1 MVGSGL
7 AVPNWCAAMEISK
20 CSARPMRPRSAKP
33 LETVPSLRR
42 GFNWRRAGTTSSKG
56 VTALRPVVKISMAGS
71 AKAGSSPCSLSTAVS
86 AAWRNA
92 HRLILYV
99 GSLCAS
105 NWRRARRLSMVSRW
119 TTPGACRPASRTAG
133 FRQDAAPAR
142 WPTRYRRGRTGRPVC
157 LFCSSKSI
165 QSRLNYALIRSMW
178 PIKLPVQAA
187 TPKTIAIVGK
197 YHAVGIAQSLSD
209 IAAFLEAHGHT
220 IVFEAETAQNVAL
233 EGYDAMSPEQIGQ
246 FADAAIVVG
255 GDGTMLGIARQLA
268 PFNVPLI
275 GINQGRLGFMT
286 DISLDRMIP
295 VLADMLDGKV
305 DVETRSLLEATV
317 YRDGEQIFN
326 ALAFN
331 DVVVAR
337 GASSGMVELTV
348 EVDGR
353 FMYNQRS
360 DGLIVAT
367 PTGSTAYALSAGGPI
382 LHPSLHGIVLVPIAP
397 HALSNRPIVIP
408 DSCEISIRVVNGRDI
423 SANFDMQSL
432 TSLTHGDLIVIK
444 RSAHKITFL
453 HPEGW
458 SYYDTLRQKLHWNE
472 YPSVE
477 GRLQ

>member
-1 MVGSGL
+1 
-7 AVPNWCAAMEISK
+7 
-20 CSARPMRPRSAKP
+20 
-33 LETVPSLRR
+33 
-42 GFNWRRAGTTSSKG
+42 
-56 VTALRPVVKISMAGS
+56 
-71 AKAGSSPCSLSTAVS
+71 
-86 AAWRNA
+86 
-92 HRLILYV
+92 
-99 GSLCAS
+99 
-105 NWRRARRLSMVSRW
+105 
-119 TTPGACRPASRTAG
+119 
-133 FRQDAAPAR
+133 
-142 WPTRYRRGRTGRPVC
+142 
-157 LFCSSKSI
+157 
-165 QSRLNYALIRSMW
+165 MW

-197 YHAVGIAQSLSD
+197 FHAVGIAQSLSE

-220 IVFEAETAQNVAL
+220 IVFEAETAQNVRL
-233 EGYDAMSPEQIGQ
+233 DGYEAMSPEQIGQ

-286 DISLDRMIP
+286 DMIP

-305 DVETRSLLEATV
+305 EAETRSLLEATV
-317 YRDGEQIFN
+317 FREGEQIFH

-348 EVDGR
+348 KVDGR

-382 LHPSLHGIVLVPIAP
+382 LHPSLHGMVLVPIAP

-408 DSCEISIRVVNGRDI
+408 DSCEILIEVVNGRDI

-432 TSLTHGDLIVIK
+432 TSLSYGDRIVIK
-444 RSAHKITFL
+444 RSEHKITFL
-453 HPEGW
+453 HPQGW

-472 YPSVE
+472 YPSAE